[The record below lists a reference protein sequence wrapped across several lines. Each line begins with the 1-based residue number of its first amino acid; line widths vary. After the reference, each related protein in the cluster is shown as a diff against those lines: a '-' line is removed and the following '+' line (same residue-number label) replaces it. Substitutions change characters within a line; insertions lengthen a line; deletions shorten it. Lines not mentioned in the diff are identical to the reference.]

1 MEYEINYVDTFFYIG
16 EFILQIG
23 KECLAEKTPNCYEC
37 ERRNLCRFLTR
48 YEKYLSEHI

>member
-23 KECLAEKTPNCYEC
+23 KECLAEKNSKLLWM
-37 ERRNLCRFLTR
+37 R
-48 YEKYLSEHI
+48 EKKSM